1 MSTAK
6 NVGIWM
12 DHSEAH
18 VMEFT
23 TAIKTVYIESE
34 FTHHEK
40 EKSLAKGEKS
50 MHNKE
55 QHLQAEYYKKLE
67 EIIKHHEEVLLFG
80 PSDAKQ
86 ELANLLR
93 ENHLYDSI
101 KIDVVQADKMTTNQ
115 EHAFVRH
122 HFSRH

>member
-1 MSTAK
+1 MDKAK
-6 NVGIWM
+6 SVGIWM
-12 DHSEAH
+12 DHSKAH

-23 TAIKTVYIESE
+23 TAIKTVFIECE
-34 FTHHEK
+34 FTHEDK
-40 EKSLAKGEKS
+40 NLMKGEKS

-55 QHLQAEYYKKLE
+55 QHLRSEYYKRLE
-67 EIIKHHEEVLLFG
+67 NIIKDHEEVLLFG
-80 PSDAKQ
+80 PSDAKS

-93 ENHLYDSI
+93 ANHLYADI

>member
-1 MSTAK
+1 MDKATS
-6 NVGIWM
+6 VGIWM
-12 DHSEAH
+12 DHSTAH

-23 TAIKTVYIESE
+23 TAIKTVYVESE
-34 FTHHEK
+34 FTHEDK
-40 EKSLAKGEKS
+40 NLVKGEKS

-55 QHLQAEYYKKLE
+55 QHLQSAYYKKLE
-67 EIIKHHEEVLLFG
+67 DIIKNHKEVLLFG
-80 PSDAKQ
+80 PSDAKS

-93 ENHLYDSI
+93 ANHQYADI

>member
-1 MSTAK
+1 MNTAK
-6 NVGIWM
+6 SVGIWM
-12 DHSEAH
+12 DHSKAH

-23 TAIKTVYIESE
+23 TTIKTVYIESE
-34 FTHHEK
+34 FTHADK
-40 EKSLAKGEKS
+40 NLVRGEKS

-55 QHLQAEYYKKLE
+55 QHLQSEYYKKLE
-67 EIIKHHEEVLLFG
+67 DIIKNHEEVLLFG
-80 PSDAKQ
+80 PSDAKS

-93 ENHLYDSI
+93 ANHLYADL

>member
-1 MSTAK
+1 MNTAK
-6 NVGIWM
+6 SVGIWM
-12 DHSEAH
+12 DHSKAH

-34 FTHHEK
+34 FTHQKK
-40 EKSLAKGEKS
+40 EKSLVNGEKS
-50 MHNKE
+50 MHNTE

-67 EIIKHHEEVLLFG
+67 EIIKLHEVALLFG

-86 ELANLLR
+86 ELANLMR
-93 ENHLYDSI
+93 ENHQYNAI

-115 EHAFVRH
+115 EHAFVRRY
-122 HFSRH
+122 FSKH

>member
-1 MSTAK
+1 
-6 NVGIWM
+6 M
-12 DHSEAH
+12 DHSKAH

-23 TAIKTVYIESE
+23 TTIKTVYIESE
-34 FTHHEK
+34 FTHADK
-40 EKSLAKGEKS
+40 NLVKGEKS

-55 QHLQAEYYKKLE
+55 QHLQSEYYKKLE
-67 EIIKHHEEVLLFG
+67 DIIKNHEEVLLFG
-80 PSDAKQ
+80 PSDAKS

-93 ENHLYDSI
+93 ANHLYADI

>member
-1 MSTAK
+1 MNTAK
-6 NVGIWM
+6 SVGIWM
-12 DHSEAH
+12 DHSKAH

-34 FTHHEK
+34 FTHADK
-40 EKSLAKGEKS
+40 NMVKGEKS

-55 QHLQAEYYKKLE
+55 QQLQSEYYKKLE
-67 EIIKHHEEVLLFG
+67 NIIKDHEEVLLFG
-80 PSDAKQ
+80 PSDAKL

-93 ENHLYDSI
+93 ANHLYSAI
-101 KIDVVQADKMTTNQ
+101 KIDVVQADNMTTNQ
-115 EHAFVRH
+115 EHAFVKH

>member
-1 MSTAK
+1 MNTAK
-6 NVGIWM
+6 SVGIWM
-12 DHSEAH
+12 DHSKAH

-23 TAIKTVYIESE
+23 TAIKTVYIECE
-34 FTHHEK
+34 FTHEDK
-40 EKSLAKGEKS
+40 NLVKGEKS

-55 QHLQAEYYKKLE
+55 QHLQSEYYKKLE
-67 EIIKHHEEVLLFG
+67 DIIKNHEEVLLFG
-80 PSDAKQ
+80 PSDAKS

-93 ENHLYDSI
+93 ANHLYADI

>member
-1 MSTAK
+1 MNTAK
-6 NVGIWM
+6 SVGIWM
-12 DHSEAH
+12 DHSKAH

-23 TAIKTVYIESE
+23 TTIKTVYIESE
-34 FTHHEK
+34 FTHADK
-40 EKSLAKGEKS
+40 NLVKGEKS

-55 QHLQAEYYKKLE
+55 QHLQSEYYKKLE
-67 EIIKHHEEVLLFG
+67 DIIKNHEEVLLFG
-80 PSDAKQ
+80 PSDAKS
-86 ELANLLR
+86 ELTNLLR
-93 ENHLYDSI
+93 ANHLYADI

>member
-1 MSTAK
+1 MDTAK
-6 NVGIWM
+6 SVGIWM
-12 DHSEAH
+12 DYSKAH

-34 FTHHEK
+34 FTSQEK
-40 EKSLAKGEKS
+40 EKSLAKGEKL

-67 EIIKHHEEVLLFG
+67 DIIKNHEEVLLFG
-80 PSDAKQ
+80 PSNAKS

-93 ENHLYDSI
+93 ANHLYSNI